1 MRATVTGLIVLLTGL
16 GGCVPAKK
24 YHQLEADY
32 ADLRLKYDAATAKS
46 EGLSLQV
53 SDLEEHVTTLRQRS
67 DYLGSFYEDL
77 LTEFRPQLE
86 NDEIELIVYPDRMTM
101 ALAQDVSFSTGSASL
116 TKTGDETL
124 GKMANLLE
132 RHPERR
138 FVVEGHT
145 DDVPISTDRYASNW
159 ELGAARAVAVV
170 KELIESGVPA
180 DRLAAATYGD
190 TEPLAAN
197 TSDEGRRQN
206 RRVEISFQ
214 PTLEELP
221 GHASLMEAARQVTY
235 ADGANG
241 AVVPE
246 MAKEKADYDND
257 QVPADQVP
265 PGQEEQGTDLL
276 EPEDRDP
283 VIDEPPS
290 NK

>member
-1 MRATVTGLIVLLTGL
+1 MRSTVTGLVILWMGL

-46 EGLSLQV
+46 EGLRLQV

-86 NDEIELIVYPDRMTM
+86 SDEIELIVYPDRMTM

-116 TKTGDETL
+116 TRTGDETL
-124 GKMANLLE
+124 QKMADLLE

-145 DDVPISTDRYASNW
+145 DDVPISTERYASNW

-180 DRLAAATYGD
+180 DRLAATTYGD

-221 GHASLMEAARQVTY
+221 GHASLMEAASQVTY

-246 MAKEKADYDND
+246 MGRE
-257 QVPADQVP
+257 PADFDHDDP
-265 PGQEEQGTDLL
+265 PTDEEEQGTDVL
-276 EPEDRDP
+276 EPEDP
-283 VIDEPPS
+283 EPLEPPS

>member
-1 MRATVTGLIVLLTGL
+1 MRATVTGLLLL
-16 GGCVPAKK
+16 VVGCVPAKK
-24 YHQLEADY
+24 YHELEADY

-101 ALAQDVSFSTGSASL
+101 ALAQDVTFSTGSASL
-116 TKTGDETL
+116 TRTGDETL
-124 GKMANLLE
+124 QKMSDLLA

-145 DDVPISTDRYASNW
+145 DDVPISTERYASNW

-170 KELIESGVPA
+170 KELVAAGVPA
-180 DRLAAATYGD
+180 DRLAATTYGD

-221 GHASLMEAARQVTY
+221 GHASLMEAARDVTY

-246 MAKEKADYDND
+246 MGQEKADFERKDASTED
-257 QVPADQVP
+257 ED
-265 PGQEEQGTDLL
+265 QGTDLL
-276 EPEDRDP
+276 EPTDP
-283 VIDEPPS
+283 DPIEPPS
-290 NK
+290 HK